1 MSKNRLSRV
10 AAHVT
15 AFPVRVEGFQCDLEL
30 LFCASKKK
38 ILFIIIVYPRPA
50 PPTLVGIAPET
61 DE

>member
-30 LFCASKKK
+30 LFCASK
-38 ILFIIIVYPRPA
+38 IFIIIVYPRPA